1 MVTPDTTDT
10 DPHKVILTWH
20 HCWPETSV
28 RSSGDLIQTPDN
40 DISYSVIFLP
50 GAGWLRFLVLTL
62 LNYPWFMQ
70 NQVKERKYERNL
82 ANENNFGDL
91 NLVTSAH
98 VLSVLQYWTAGTM
111 PSKIVDV
118 VCLGFECLSVQV
130 SRGAD
135 QGTKLSKY
143 LVTDN
148 TDNTDWHEEIISDLD
163 TISHHPDL
171 EHTSTHKTRLM
182 LWRQVPAKLNL
193 NSSESYFQ
201 QNTEDNCGHRNELQL
216 VVGCICHCII

>member
-1 MVTPDTTDT
+1 MTSAILSSFCREQVDSGFLSWLSWTILDLCRTKSRRGSTKEIWRMKIILVT
-10 DPHKVILTWH
+10 W
-20 HCWPETSV
+20 
-28 RSSGDLIQTPDN
+28 
-40 DISYSVIFLP
+40 
-50 GAGWLRFLVLTL
+50 TL
-62 LNYPWFMQ
+62 LLQLMFC
-70 NQVKERKYERNL
+70 
-82 ANENNFGDL
+82 
-91 NLVTSAH
+91 
-98 VLSVLQYWTAGTM
+98 VLQYWTARTM

-118 VCLGFECLSVQV
+118 VCLGCECLSVQV

-143 LVTDN
+143 LV

-182 LWRQVPAKLNL
+182 LWRQVPAKLNF

-216 VVGCICHCII
+216 VVGCLCHCII

>member
-1 MVTPDTTDT
+1 
-10 DPHKVILTWH
+10 
-20 HCWPETSV
+20 
-28 RSSGDLIQTPDN
+28 
-40 DISYSVIFLP
+40 
-50 GAGWLRFLVLTL
+50 
-62 LNYPWFMQ
+62 MQ
-70 NQVKERKYERNL
+70 NQVKERKYKRNL

-118 VCLGFECLSVQV
+118 VCLGCECLSVQV

-148 TDNTDWHEEIISDLD
+148 TD
-163 TISHHPDL
+163 
-171 EHTSTHKTRLM
+171 
-182 LWRQVPAKLNL
+182 
-193 NSSESYFQ
+193 
-201 QNTEDNCGHRNELQL
+201 
-216 VVGCICHCII
+216 